1 LMPLLPPAPVT
12 CSSSLVRIVGNMRR
26 RDCTDDARRNARV
39 KVERAAGSVA
49 MVARGAGHGARDLL
63 RKPWEAA
70 LK

>member
-1 LMPLLPPAPVT
+1 
-12 CSSSLVRIVGNMRR
+12 MRR